1 MSRKKIA
8 IVLSRFPYPLNKGDK
23 LRAYHQIKFLSKGN
37 DIFLYCLSDEAISE
51 NDYNEVKKLCVSIEI
66 FELNKISITWNLMV
80 SFFKNLP
87 AQVGYFFNTTIQQ
100 KIVISILK
108 RNPDV
113 VYGQLSR
120 TAFYIK
126 DLPFKKVIDFQDA
139 FSTNYIR
146 ITENSTFLKKLF
158 YQRESK
164 LMKSFEQKMLTWFDA
179 TTIIS
184 DFDKSQIAKDKN
196 NLVVVSNGV
205 DTNYFSSTPKEKKYD
220 LLFCGN
226 LSYLPNKNAV
236 IYLCEKIAPLL
247 ITKIPSVK
255 INIVGGNAQNDF
267 KKYESKN
274 IHFAGWVDDVRTA
287 YDEIRIFVA
296 PLFTGAG
303 LQNKLLEAM
312 SMQVPCVAS
321 SITNASLKATENKH
335 LLIANNEHEFA
346 EKIIQLLNDE
356 NLQFSLKS
364 NARAFVEENY
374 SWDKANQI
382 LENTLLK

>member
-23 LRAYHQIKFLSKGN
+23 LRAYHQIAFLAKQN
-37 DIFLYCLSDEAISE
+37 DIYLYCLSDEKVNSI
-51 NDYNEVKKLCVSIEI
+51 DFNEVKKLCVSIDI
-66 FELNKISITWNLMV
+66 FELQKTSIAWNLMI

-87 AQVGYFFNTTIQQ
+87 AQVGYFFNKVIQK
-100 KIVISILK
+100 KIHSSILELK
-108 RNPDV
+108 PDV

-120 TAFYIK
+120 TVFYIK

-146 ITENSTFLKKLF
+146 IAENSTFLKKLF

-164 LMKSFEQKMLTWFDA
+164 LMKLFEQKMITWFDA

-184 DFDKSQIAKDKN
+184 DFDKSQIVKDKN
-196 NLVVVSNGV
+196 NLLVISNGV

-220 LLFCGN
+220 ILFCGN

-247 ITKIPSVK
+247 VEKIPSIK
-255 INIVGGNAQNDF
+255 INIVGGNSQTDF

-274 IHFAGWVDDVRTA
+274 IHFSGWIEDVRTA
-287 YDEIRIFVA
+287 YDKTRIFVA

-312 SMQVPCVAS
+312 SMQVPCVATAV
-321 SITNASLKATENKH
+321 TNASLKATENTH
-335 LLIANNEHEFA
+335 LLLANNEHDFL

-356 NLQFSLKS
+356 KLQASLKL
-364 NARAFVEENY
+364 NARDFVVENY

-382 LENTLLK
+382 LENVLLK